1 MHAMHDI
8 FHVLTHAPTLTFPF
22 HRMNW
27 RVLRAHMQT
36 PFGHVEVH
44 SAVSGV
50 LTANAGTEDVATNA
64 EDANVEKKG
73 PNADRG
79 EHLSGAAVIQNM
91 ENLTKLQLLMDQI
104 CHLSTFC
111 DEFPTIMEHYFEP
124 SEVWWYRQ
132 SANQSFD
139 ECLGA
144 GTAEDEDGTS
154 VRRVNLYGLS
164 CHVMSCHV
172 MSRRFILKD
181 PS

>member
-1 MHAMHDI
+1 MHDI
-8 FHVLTHAPTLTFPF
+8 SHVLTHVSTFSF

-44 SAVSGV
+44 KAISGV
-50 LTANAGTEDVATNA
+50 LTAADNASAGMEDVGANA
-64 EDANVEKKG
+64 EDANVEEKG
-73 PNADRG
+73 ANADTG
-79 EHLSGAAVIQNM
+79 VHLSGTEVIQNM

-111 DEFPTIMEHYFEP
+111 DDFPTIMEHYFEP

-139 ECLGA
+139 ECLEA

-154 VRRVNLYGLS
+154 VR
-164 CHVMSCHV
+164 HVMSCHV
-172 MSRRFILKD
+172 MSSHAVLF
-181 PS
+181 